1 MRTLPERLQPY
12 IDQQKAEYPPGLCC
26 AVAFA
31 AQAGDIKDDE
41 EDTVLA
47 AVEADQDATGWRTFK
62 VRSFVGTRDERIR
75 QWREW
80 AEGIIQSVDK

>member
-1 MRTLPERLQPY
+1 MKTLLERMQPY
-12 IDQQKAEYPPGLCC
+12 LDQQEAEYPPGLYC

-31 AQAGDIKDDE
+31 AQAGDIVDTE
-41 EDTVLA
+41 EDAVLD

-62 VRSFVGTRDERIR
+62 VNTFTGTREGRVS

-80 AEGIIQSVDK
+80 AEAIIQSVDK